1 MRQLAERMGFL
12 GHFVCTP
19 SPTGCDI
26 SDNGLSPRMDVN
38 VLDADNLLTTFTARA
53 LAASC

>member
-19 SPTGCDI
+19 SPAGCDI
-26 SDNGLSPRMDVN
+26 SENGLSPRMDVN
-38 VLDADNLLTTFTARA
+38 VLDADNLLTTFTAPAVQRR
-53 LAASC
+53 